1 MLWARPSSTPP
12 VINRDG
18 NDTMTSA
25 SAIDQAGGTALGL
38 SRSEIKRCIKRYLAR
53 ELYPLIVASLT
64 G

>member
-1 MLWARPSSTPP
+1 
-12 VINRDG
+12 
-18 NDTMTSA
+18 MTSA
-25 SAIDQAGGTALGL
+25 SAIAIVQASGTALGL